1 MIYVTINLCP
11 SPTEASLASDDQKV
25 TSVMM
30 RTFPSW
36 SFHILEDTSC
46 YVMVTFRQSF
56 DGTVIQSNWATK

>member
-1 MIYVTINLCP
+1 MIYVTIKLYP
-11 SPTEASLASDDQKV
+11 SPIEASLASDDQKV

-36 SFHILEDTSC
+36 SFHTWEDTSC
-46 YVMVTFRQSF
+46 CAMMTFRQSF